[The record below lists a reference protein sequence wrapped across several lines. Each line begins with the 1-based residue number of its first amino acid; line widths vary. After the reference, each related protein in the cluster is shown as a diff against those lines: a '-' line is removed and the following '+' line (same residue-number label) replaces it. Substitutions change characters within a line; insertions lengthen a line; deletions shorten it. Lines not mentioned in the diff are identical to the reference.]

1 MTSVRTPD
9 PVAWSPLGSA
19 LLDFHH
25 GETSAELT
33 VTSDLWE
40 DEATPV
46 SSFYRPA
53 GHPLPDLHSQ
63 ALALCRGRVLDLGA
77 GAGRHAL
84 ELQSAGHEVVA
95 IDVLPEAVEIMR
107 DRGVI
112 DARCGDISAVE
123 KDRFDTVIML
133 MHGIGVVGDIHG
145 LGLLLERLPTILR
158 PGGRLI
164 CDSAD
169 LAAVLEQESPALL
182 DELTAPDR
190 YLGEVAFGLR
200 YGDLTGPDYPWL
212 FIDPDRLAIIAGAA
226 GFGVEVVARG
236 DRGSF
241 LAVLEQTPAG

>member
-1 MTSVRTPD
+1 
-9 PVAWSPLGSA
+9 
-19 LLDFHH
+19 LDFHH
-25 GETSAELT
+25 GETAAELT
-33 VTSDLWE
+33 ITSDLWE
-40 DEATPV
+40 DEIAPV

-53 GHPLPDLHSQ
+53 EQPLPDLHSR

-95 IDVLPEAVEIMR
+95 IDVLPEAVEIMK

-112 DARCGDISAVE
+112 DARCGDVAAVE
-123 KDRFDTVIML
+123 GDRFDTVVML

-145 LGLLLERLPTILR
+145 LGLLLERLPRILR

-169 LAAVLEQESPALL
+169 LASVLEQESPTLL

-190 YLGEVAFGLR
+190 YLGEVTFGLR
-200 YGDLTGPDYPWL
+200 YGDLEGPDYPWL
-212 FIDPDRLAIIAGAA
+212 FIDPDRLEIIAGAA
-226 GFGVEVVARG
+226 GYAVEVVARG
-236 DRGSF
+236 DRGSY
-241 LAVLEQTPAG
+241 LAVLGRAPDG

>member
-1 MTSVRTPD
+1 MRSPD
-9 PVAWSPLGSA
+9 AEAWSPLGSA

-25 GETSAELT
+25 GETTAELT

-53 GHPLPDLHSQ
+53 EQPLPDLHLR

-95 IDVLPEAVEIMR
+95 VDVLPESVEIMR

-112 DARCGDISAVE
+112 DARCGDISAVAE
-123 KDRFDTVIML
+123 DRFDTVVML

-145 LGLLLERLPTILR
+145 LGLLLEQLPKILR

-169 LAAVLEQESPALL
+169 LAAALKQESPTLL

-190 YLGEVAFGLR
+190 YVGEVRFGLR
-200 YGDLTGPDYPWL
+200 YGDLVGPDYPWL
-212 FIDPDRLAIIAGAA
+212 FIDPDRLAVIAGAA

-236 DRGSF
+236 DRGSY
-241 LAVLEQTPAG
+241 LAVLDRTHDG

>member
-112 DARCGDISAVE
+112 DARCGDISAVG
-123 KDRFDTVIML
+123 KDRFDTC
-133 MHGIGVVGDIHG
+133 
-145 LGLLLERLPTILR
+145 LLYT
-158 PGGRLI
+158 
-164 CDSAD
+164 
-169 LAAVLEQESPALL
+169 SPSPR
-182 DELTAPDR
+182 D
-190 YLGEVAFGLR
+190 
-200 YGDLTGPDYPWL
+200 
-212 FIDPDRLAIIAGAA
+212 
-226 GFGVEVVARG
+226 
-236 DRGSF
+236 
-241 LAVLEQTPAG
+241 